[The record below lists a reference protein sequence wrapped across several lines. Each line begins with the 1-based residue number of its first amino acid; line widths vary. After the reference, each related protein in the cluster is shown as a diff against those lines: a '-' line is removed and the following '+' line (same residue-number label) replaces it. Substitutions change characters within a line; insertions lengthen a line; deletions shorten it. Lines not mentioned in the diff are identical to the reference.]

1 MLRHSHLI
9 KPTGDIKPTSDLF
22 IAALCSAPKNEP
34 ILRSLLNGTMMNI
47 GQPPVV
53 KATVLN
59 PINVQ
64 EFPVDKQVRLDVLVE
79 DELGAMYDV
88 EVQTYPDKELFE
100 RMLLYWAVT
109 YVSQIHRG
117 DAYGVLR
124 PVRSIIITE
133 FPVFPELK
141 ELHAVF
147 EARARENP
155 NVLLSNHFQM
165 HILRLGDFLKG
176 NLSGLDGLCL
186 PLQRWLQFFGFGST
200 WEKSKMST
208 MLQDV
213 PEVQAAYEAYQRFSA
228 DPILRE
234 KIRAREQ
241 FDIEQRLN
249 RAYAE
254 AEGEAKGETKNAIK
268 VAQNMKK
275 KGYPI
280 ADIAD
285 ISGLSQSEIERL
297 G

>member
-1 MLRHSHLI
+1 
-9 KPTGDIKPTSDLF
+9 
-22 IAALCSAPKNEP
+22 
-34 ILRSLLNGTMMNI
+34 
-47 GQPPVV
+47 
-53 KATVLN
+53 
-59 PINVQ
+59 
-64 EFPVDKQVRLDVLVE
+64 
-79 DELGAMYDV
+79 
-88 EVQTYPDKELFE
+88 
-100 RMLLYWAVT
+100 
-109 YVSQIHRG
+109 
-117 DAYGVLR
+117 
-124 PVRSIIITE
+124 
-133 FPVFPELK
+133 
-141 ELHAVF
+141 
-147 EARARENP
+147 
-155 NVLLSNHFQM
+155 
-165 HILRLGDFLKG
+165 
-176 NLSGLDGLCL
+176 
-186 PLQRWLQFFGFGST
+186 
-200 WEKSKMST
+200 

>member
-1 MLRHSHLI
+1 M
-9 KPTGDIKPTSDLF
+9 T
-22 IAALCSAPKNEP
+22 
-34 ILRSLLNGTMMNI
+34 NI

-59 PINVQ
+59 PLNIQ

-117 DAYGVLR
+117 DSYGLLR
-124 PVRSIIITE
+124 PVRSIVITE

-141 ELHAVF
+141 RLHAVF

-155 NVLLSNHFQM
+155 DVLFSNHFQM
-165 HILRLGDFLKG
+165 HILRLGDLLKG
-176 NLSGLDGLCL
+176 NISGLDDLCL

-200 WEKSKMST
+200 WEKRKMST

-228 DPILRE
+228 DPIMRE

-241 FDIEQRLN
+241 FEIDQRLN

-254 AEGEAKGETKNAIK
+254 AEGEAKGRAEEKIEARREMILEFLLGRFGKVPKNIERA
-268 VAQNMKK
+268 VNQMND
-275 KGYPI
+275 PI
-280 ADIAD
+280 ALKSLAARTG
-285 ISGLSQSEIERL
+285 SCQTLAEFAAEL
-297 G
+297 